1 MKRVNEMITPEN
13 SFFTVFQNEHWTLY
27 SQLFETFGVEGLT
40 LNTPPESLDMQI
52 MVKCGERYA
61 APLLIHHSMSEA
73 VDFIVRKY
81 GEGWKRIKAALDVEY
96 DVTKPYNVQSV
107 TTGEKNASNDT
118 TSNSTDKTGVVGFD
132 SEIAT
137 DNTVDTNENT
147 VNIAQNESTN
157 TTVVHSGTNGN
168 VSIPSLIASEIEVR
182 KNSLISIVVNDI
194 QSQITLDIY

>member
-1 MKRVNEMITPEN
+1 MKRVNELITPEN
-13 SFFTVFQNEHWTLY
+13 SFFTVFQTEHHNLY
-27 SQLFETFGVEGLT
+27 MELFETFGEQILEAV
-40 LNTPPESLDMQI
+40 PPESLDMQI

-73 VDFIVRKY
+73 VDFIVKRY
-81 GEGWKRIKAALDVEY
+81 GDGWRRIKMALVADY

-157 TTVVHSGTNGN
+157 TTVIHSGTNGN

-182 KNSLISIVVNDI
+182 KNSFISIVVNDI